1 MVRGVQY
8 LACYWRATSSPP
20 TMTTMAGKTLLQII
34 GSLLLITVCIITPAD
49 GARSLSARRVRGS
62 PSRANNR
69 YDRSITTFDPEGRL
83 LQLEYALIAAEE
95 RGRGLTVC
103 VEWDGIVIFA
113 FPSSDTSDSD
123 ASLASTES
131 TSNNPAGEELIFD
144 TVTEHNPTHN
154 SKIHRLSPTHLLLTS
169 GLAGDSR
176 TLASAFR
183 RVVASWT
190 HQNYGEVITTRE
202 LAAEVGKVRHSIG
215 LRPGARVLG
224 VIGLLIGLDENE
236 GDDDSPITVRV
247 YRSFPGGTI
256 DRCNVCCTGGGADA
270 NGNLARKEAMDM
282 LTTIV
287 SGSSRHQIHSDP
299 EVSPTEE
306 EELQTIIEKV
316 AQVALDAQ
324 MGGGELKNDV
334 EDECEQNTKL
344 DIWVVRA
351 SELQHEPDERNE
363 RNTLAFSS
371 FHRHLGRALMDI
383 RYARRVSSSQ
393 LTKAARSLT
402 RTATKVTLD

>member
-1 MVRGVQY
+1 MI
-8 LACYWRATSSPP
+8 A
-20 TMTTMAGKTLLQII
+20 TMANKML
-34 GSLLLITVCIITPAD
+34 LLLIGLLILITAAD
-49 GARSLSARRVRGS
+49 GARSLSARRVRGT
-62 PSRANNR
+62 PSRTSNR
-69 YDRSITTFDPEGRL
+69 YDRSITTFDTEGRL

-113 FPSSDTSDSD
+113 FPSSDDSD
-123 ASLASTES
+123 NDVSLTSTDS
-131 TSNNPAGEELIFD
+131 TSSNPAAEELLFD
-144 TVTEHNPTHN
+144 AVTEHNPTHN

-190 HQNYGEVITTRE
+190 HQNYGEVVFTRE

-247 YRSFPGGTI
+247 YRSYPGGTI

-270 NGNLARKEAMDM
+270 NGNLVRKEAMEM
-282 LTTIV
+282 LTNIL
-287 SGSSRHQIHSDP
+287 SDSSRHQISTDL
-299 EVSPTEE
+299 ESSSEE
-306 EELQTIIEKV
+306 EELQTVIEKV

-324 MGGGELKNDV
+324 MNASGPKNDI
-334 EDECEQNTKL
+334 EGDCKESTKI
-344 DIWVVRA
+344 DVWVVRA
-351 SELQHEPDERNE
+351 S
-363 RNTLAFSS
+363 
-371 FHRHLGRALMDI
+371 
-383 RYARRVSSSQ
+383 
-393 LTKAARSLT
+393 
-402 RTATKVTLD
+402 